1 MKNWQR
7 LAVLTVVLSLFIV
20 SAAFAASLDA
30 PSVSTGSSG
39 HAKQTL
45 FITAGPS
52 GAPNGFTVR
61 WMDASTYFGNGA
73 QFHAQPV
80 AGESDASFTGVP
92 TLNTFDGQYSTFKI
106 GPNET
111 IRVEIG
117 DLADESGVAGDLNE
131 LASATPYYFAVFA
144 NDESGAPASELSVVV
159 NDQTTANTNCT
170 YTQGYWKN
178 HPNAWPVTS
187 LTLGTVNYT
196 KQELLDI
203 LDQEVN
209 GNGLIS
215 LAHQLIAAK
224 LNIAQG
230 ADPSAASACIAT
242 ADGLIGSLVVP
253 PTGGSTDSL
262 NPADTDATTQC
273 LDDYNNGVTGP
284 GHCGTVPTKPTT
296 WGQVKS
302 LYR

>member
-1 MKNWQR
+1 MKYWNR
-7 LAVLTVVLSLFIV
+7 IVSLTIVFSLLIV
-20 SAAFAASLDA
+20 SAAFAALDTPA
-30 PSVSTGSSG
+30 ISTGASG
-39 HAKQTL
+39 HAKQVL

-61 WMDASTYFGNGA
+61 WMDASTYYGTGGFTADPN
-73 QFHAQPV
+73 
-80 AGESDASFTGVP
+80 AGDFAAFTGEP
-92 TLNTFDGQYSTFKI
+92 TLNTFDGQYTTFKI
-106 GPNET
+106 GPNQT

-117 DLADESGVAGDLNE
+117 DLADETGVSGNVSEIGDPNGG
-131 LASATPYYFAVFA
+131 SQQYFFSVFA
-144 NDESGAPASELSVVV
+144 NDENGNPGSELSVIV

-178 HPNAWPVTS
+178 HPGAWPVNS
-187 LTLGTVNYT
+187 LTLGTVVYT
-196 KQELLDI
+196 KAQLLDI
-203 LDQEVN
+203 LDESVN
-209 GNGLIS
+209 GNGLVS

-230 ADPSAASACIAT
+230 ADPSAASACISA
-242 ADGLIGSLVVP
+242 ADLLIGGLVCP
-253 PTGGSTDSL
+253 PVGAGYLD
-262 NPADTDATTQC
+262 PADTDALTQC

-284 GHCGTVPTKPTT
+284 GHCGTVPTQSST

>member
-1 MKNWQR
+1 MKHWHR
-7 LAVLTVVLSLFIV
+7 LVVLTAIFSLSLV
-20 SAAFAASLDA
+20 SAAFAALDT
-30 PSVSTGSSG
+30 PSISTGMSG

-52 GAPNGFTVR
+52 GAPNGFTIR
-61 WMDASTYFGNGA
+61 WMDQSTFYSNGG
-73 QFHAQPV
+73 QFDAQPSL
-80 AGESDASFTGVP
+80 GEDNASFTGEP
-92 TLNTFDGQYSTFKI
+92 SLNTFGGQYTTFKI

-117 DLADESGVAGDLNE
+117 DLQDETGVTGTRGE
-131 LASATPYYFAVFA
+131 LDEGVRYYFAAFA
-144 NDESGAPASELSVVV
+144 NDENGAAASDLSVVV
-159 NDQTTANTNCT
+159 NDATTATTNCT

-178 HPNAWPVTS
+178 HESAWPVSS

-196 KQELLDI
+196 KAECLAI
-203 LDQEVN
+203 LGEPVN

-215 LAHQLIAAK
+215 LAHQLIAAL

-230 ADPSAASACIAT
+230 ADPSAASAAIAS
-242 ADGLIGSLVVP
+242 ANALIGGLVVP
-253 PTGGSTDSL
+253 PIGGGFLD
-262 NPADTDATTQC
+262 PANTTVLTQT
-273 LDDYNNGVTGP
+273 LDDYNNGITGP
-284 GHCGTVPTKPTT
+284 GHCGTVPTQPST

>member
-1 MKNWQR
+1 MKHWHR
-7 LAVLTVVLSLFIV
+7 LAVLFCIV
-20 SAAFAASLDA
+20 SLVSASVAFAALDT
-30 PSVSTGSSG
+30 PSISSGATG

-52 GAPNGFTVR
+52 GAPNGFTIR
-61 WMDASTYFGNGA
+61 WMDQSTYYSNGG
-73 QFHAQPV
+73 QFTAELAP
-80 AGESDASFTGVP
+80 GESMASFTGEP
-92 TLNTFDGQYSTFKI
+92 TLNTFGGQYTTFKI

-117 DLADESGVAGDLNE
+117 DLADESGVTGDRTE
-131 LASATPYYFAVFA
+131 LDEGMHYYFAVFA
-144 NDESGAPASELSVVV
+144 NDENGNPDSQLSVIV
-159 NDQTTANTNCT
+159 NDQTTTSTNCT

-178 HPNAWPVTS
+178 HPQAWPVSS
-187 LTLGTVNYT
+187 LTLGTVNYS
-196 KQELLDI
+196 QADLLQI
-203 LDQEVN
+203 LGQSVG

-230 ADPSAASACIAT
+230 ADPTAASAAIVA
-242 ADGLIGSLVVP
+242 ADAMIGGLVVP
-253 PTGGSTDSL
+253 PIGGGSLSPGSTSAL
-262 NPADTDATTQC
+262 TQT

-284 GHCGTVPTKPTT
+284 GHCATVPTQPST
-296 WGQVKS
+296 WGQVKA

>member
-1 MKNWQR
+1 MKNWHR

-20 SAAFAASLDA
+20 SAAFAASLDT
-30 PSVSTGSSG
+30 PSVSTGASG

-61 WMDASTYFGNGA
+61 WMDASTYYGNGA
-73 QFHAQPV
+73 QFQAQPV
-80 AGESDASFTGVP
+80 AGESDASFTGAP
-92 TLNTFDGQYSTFKI
+92 TLNTFGEYSTFKI

-144 NDESGAPASELSVVV
+144 NDENGAPGSELSVVV
-159 NDQTTANTNCT
+159 NDQTTATTNCT

-178 HPNAWPVTS
+178 HPSAWPSTS
-187 LTLGTVNYT
+187 LTLGTVVYT
-196 KQELLDI
+196 KQQLLDI
-203 LDQEVN
+203 LGQEVN

-230 ADPSAASACIAT
+230 ADPSAASACIAQ
-242 ADGLIGSLVVP
+242 ADAIIGGLVCPPVGGGSL
-253 PTGGSTDSL
+253 D
-262 NPADTDATTQC
+262 PADTDAITQC
-273 LDDYNNGVTGP
+273 LDDYNNGITGP

-296 WGQVKS
+296 WGSVKS

>member
-1 MKNWQR
+1 MKHWHR
-7 LAVLTVVLSLFIV
+7 LVVLTVVFSLLIV
-20 SAAFAASLDA
+20 SAAFAALDS
-30 PSVSTGSSG
+30 PSISTGASG
-39 HAKQTL
+39 HAKQVL

-61 WMDASTYFGNGA
+61 WMDASTYFGNGG
-73 QFHAQPV
+73 QFQADPV
-80 AGESDASFTGVP
+80 AGESKASFTGVP
-92 TLNTFDGQYSTFKI
+92 TLNTFGGQYTTFKI

-117 DLADESGVAGDLNE
+117 DLYDETGVAGDVGE
-131 LASATPYYFAVFA
+131 LDDAQQYYFAVFA
-144 NDESGAPASELSVVV
+144 NDENGAPASDLSVIV
-159 NDQTTANTNCT
+159 NDQTTATTNCT
-170 YTQGYWKN
+170 YTVGYWKN
-178 HPNAWPVTS
+178 HEEAWPVTN

-196 KQELLDI
+196 KTQLLSI
-203 LDQEVN
+203 LNESVD

-230 ADPSAASACIAT
+230 ADPSAASACIAA
-242 ADGLIGSLVVP
+242 ADAIIGNLVCPPVGGGSL
-253 PTGGSTDSL
+253 D
-262 NPADTDATTQC
+262 PADTDAITQC
-273 LDDYNNGVTGP
+273 LDDYNNGITGP

-296 WGQVKS
+296 WGAVKS